1 MIKKTSY
8 RLVLISVYLLCFY
21 NISSQNKVYLSDYD
35 ELFSIWDTSQYKDEN
50 NALQL
55 RCPKIDTVKIGLIG
69 LGNRGQMAL
78 ERLPN
83 IQGVKIVAI
92 ADIDSN
98 KVNSSYNKYFKSSS
112 FPKPDRYYLKNDWK
126 EICQRNDVDLIYVA
140 LIGSYIHQ

>member
-21 NISSQNKVYLSDYD
+21 NISGQNKVFLSDYD

-83 IQGVKIVAI
+83 IKGVKIVAI

-98 KVNSSYNKYFKSSS
+98 KVNSSYNKYFKSS
-112 FPKPDRYYLKNDWK
+112 
-126 EICQRNDVDLIYVA
+126 
-140 LIGSYIHQ
+140 